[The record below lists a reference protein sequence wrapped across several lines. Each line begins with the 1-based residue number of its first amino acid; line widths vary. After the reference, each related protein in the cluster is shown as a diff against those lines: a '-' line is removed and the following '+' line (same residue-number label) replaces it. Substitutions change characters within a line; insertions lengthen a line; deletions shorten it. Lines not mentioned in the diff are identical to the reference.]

1 MFKIKN
7 SSRGILW
14 VMLDSYRL
22 SSAQGAFNRGA
33 LEGTVGLFLYK
44 LAYDLQQNVYAGSN
58 DLANW
63 EKLLNNQTSATSF
76 FLPLALM
83 GQANCVFSMAE
94 VACINQGDKK
104 GEDFFRMMRYAV
116 PLVIGVFGLAHE
128 IAQLVMGDPR
138 IDNHGMDMMMS
149 TLAVLIVVGGNLIY
163 DKRNE
168 TQSRKVLGFLDINYR
183 DY

>member
-1 MFKIKN
+1 MLN
-7 SSRGILW
+7 SN
-14 VMLDSYRL
+14 RL

-33 LEGTVGLFLYK
+33 LEGTAGLIFYN
-44 LAYDLQQNVYAGSN
+44 LAYDLQQNVYVGSN
-58 DLANW
+58 SLAKW
-63 EKLLNNQTSATSF
+63 EELLNNQTSATSF

-83 GQANCVFSMAE
+83 GLANCVFSMAE
-94 VACINQGDKK
+94 VSCLNQEDKK
-104 GEDFFRMMRYAV
+104 GEVFFRMMRYAV
-116 PLVIGVFGLAHE
+116 PLVIGVFGLVNE
-128 IAQLVMGDPR
+128 IAQVAMGDPR

-149 TLAVLIVVGGNLIY
+149 TLAVLVVVGGNLVY